1 MPDLYVSKL
10 AANFIAQALNSGY
23 YLQKTFNDNNLFR
36 HFNEI
41 TNDLTQYELTADI
54 KNYLLPN
61 QKHKAYTIPTSS
73 LKVTPLF
80 NLNELT
86 DQLLA
91 SQDDSKH
98 PTLQKAGTAL
108 KLVNEELA
116 HSQLRKNYQDFHDFV
131 HSWLKSSLGFG
142 LKSSLGFD
150 LLAFYHPVK
159 LTNEKLFIDN
169 FGKHTAIVNCKFKQL
184 NFNTLTETASRF
196 KVPTSVIV
204 DLIKYHG
211 LTIDDFEITNLGNRY
226 QVVLTE
232 NFINKL
238 KQNLIEQ

>member
-1 MPDLYVSKL
+1 MPDFYVSKS
-10 AANFIAQALNSGY
+10 AATFIAQALNSGY
-23 YLQKTFNDNNLFR
+23 YLEKTFNDNNLFR
-36 HFNEI
+36 QFNKI

-61 QKHKAYTIPTSS
+61 QKHKAYTVPTSS

-80 NLNELT
+80 NLDELT

-98 PTLQKAGTAL
+98 PALQKAGTVL
-108 KLVNEELA
+108 KLANEELA
-116 HSQLRKNYQDFHDFV
+116 HSQLRKNYQDFHNFV
-131 HSWLKSSLGFG
+131 YSW

-169 FGKHTAIVNCKFKQL
+169 FDKHTAIVNCKFKQL

-238 KQNLIEQ
+238 KQNLIEK